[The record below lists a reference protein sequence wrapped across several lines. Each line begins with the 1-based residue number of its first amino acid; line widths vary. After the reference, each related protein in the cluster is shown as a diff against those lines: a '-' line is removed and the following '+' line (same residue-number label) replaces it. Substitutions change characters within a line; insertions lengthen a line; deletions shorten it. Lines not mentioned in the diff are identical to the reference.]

1 MINNSFKVN
10 DLLLVESHF
19 SRVNNVNF
27 GADVNNQM
35 DINVDVAIEP
45 EEKKKMIVSETV
57 IFKQLYHD
65 IEQVTIKVKMVG
77 TFETDGTLKE
87 DEFQKFGRINGGAII
102 FPYIRE
108 HISNLSVKAGV
119 GPIILPPV
127 NFCRIKSE

>member
-1 MINNSFKVN
+1 MVNNSFKVN
-10 DLLLVESHF
+10 DLLLVESNF

-127 NFCRIKSE
+127 NFCRIESR